1 MIECTSQACEII
13 TETVFPLLGC
23 FTAYFIF
30 LSPFKEIHSLR
41 SKNEVCKINPFPSIM
56 IFCNCLC
63 QDLYSFVIHNHWTF
77 WPNVGGIILGQYYIM
92 ILFSSNLKPK
102 DFNISLITLLVF
114 TLLDICGGALSF
126 ILFKNN
132 YDAAKNSMG
141 IIGIIIL
148 CGVYVSPL
156 TTVFEVIKTK
166 NSNSINFLTTVA
178 LTLNGAFWLTYG
190 LFFNDFYIWFPN
202 GLGVISALLQFLLFF
217 IYPRKATE
225 EKLING
231 IKLENVSVDTAMTL
245 Q

>member
-1 MIECTSQACEII
+1 
-13 TETVFPLLGC
+13 
-23 FTAYFIF
+23 
-30 LSPFKEIHSLR
+30 
-41 SKNEVCKINPFPSIM
+41 
-56 IFCNCLC
+56 
-63 QDLYSFVIHNHWTF
+63 
-77 WPNVGGIILGQYYIM
+77 M

-132 YDAAKNSMG
+132 YEAAKNSMG

-178 LTLNGAFWLTYG
+178 LTLNGVFWLTYG
-190 LFFNDFYIWFPN
+190 LFFNDFFIWFPN

-217 IYPRKATE
+217 IYPKKETE